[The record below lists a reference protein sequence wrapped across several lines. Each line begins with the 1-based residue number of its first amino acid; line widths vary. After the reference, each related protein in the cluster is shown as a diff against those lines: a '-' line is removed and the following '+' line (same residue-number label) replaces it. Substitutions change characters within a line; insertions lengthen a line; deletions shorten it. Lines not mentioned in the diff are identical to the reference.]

1 MFARP
6 KINQLLANFKK
17 KPVQTRPFSVKI
29 NDPADNCPNLS
40 MDSSVII
47 DFLSLNTK
55 TQNRYGKQITSFSY

>member
-17 KPVQTRPFSVKI
+17 KPVQTRPFS
-29 NDPADNCPNLS
+29 ADDCPNLRITIP
-40 MDSSVII
+40 DSSVII

-55 TQNRYGKQITSFSY
+55 TQYRYGKHITSFLY